1 MNRYTARLMRSAS
14 LFIIIA
20 AVLMCAVGCG
30 GSKSSSEQK
39 KSSAVTTAVQQT
51 EEATVTGTEAP
62 AETESA
68 SVTKT
73 TAPTEAATK
82 AKKNKK
88 QKSTKQAQSSTAA
101 PTTQETTAAAS
112 AEAYVEYHF
121 RNDKLLNQH
130 FEKHGAEFK
139 DDFGYKTAKE
149 YEKGASDVIND
160 PDALFKHESEDGDG
174 VYYLEDSNEFVI
186 LSTDGY
192 IRTYFRPN
200 GGRKYF
206 DKQ

>member
-30 GSKSSSEQK
+30 GNKSSSEQK

-88 QKSTKQAQSSTAA
+88 QKSTKQTQPSTAA

>member
-30 GSKSSSEQK
+30 GNKSSSEQK

-73 TAPTEAATK
+73 TAPTEATTK